1 MSELKNR
8 ILSQFVHIESRE
20 GKDLPQSKPGPSFEV
35 LELTVR
41 VDDSPNGGRDHRKL
55 SERERRDR
63 QLQVYAER
71 IVGIVKNI
79 TRALSR
85 AGFWVKDGYGDVEAR
100 GSSVYLDVGRSR
112 RRLARIRISD
122 HQTANPSC
130 CTISVLVR
138 ASVKG
143 TYTLEDG
150 HTGKPIQVK
159 GIVQRVKKLALRK
172 PLDTEP
178 E

>member
-20 GKDLPQSKPGPSFEV
+20 GKDLPQSKPGPSFEE
-35 LELTVR
+35 LELTLR

-63 QLQVYAER
+63 QLQVYATR
-71 IVGIVKNI
+71 IPKILKKI
-79 TRALSR
+79 TGALSR
-85 AGFWVKDGYGDVEAR
+85 AGFWVRDANGDDVTR
-100 GSSVYLDVGRSR
+100 GSSVYLDVGKSQ

-122 HQTANPSC
+122 HQTKNPSC

-150 HTGKPIQVK
+150 RTGKPIQVK
-159 GIVQRVKKLALRK
+159 GIVQRIKKLA
-172 PLDTEP
+172 
-178 E
+178 